1 MTDVAGG
8 HGFNDAYSATV
19 AKLIIADIQATQPK

>member
-8 HGFNDAYSATV
+8 HGFNENYSATV
-19 AKLIIADIQATQPK
+19 AQLIIADIQAQQQ